1 MKVADIMTP
10 DVVSVHYN
18 QRVHEALA
26 ALYENDIRQVPVVDF
41 NGVIVGI
48 LTDRDI
54 KEHVGFRLAPGI
66 DPEDRRDALVDRIDS
81 VMSTDPMTVPPEMDV
96 LELIDLLLETKV
108 GGFPV
113 VDDNRRIMGIVTY
126 IDVLRELRDR
136 ADL

>member
-10 DVVSVHYN
+10 DVVTVHYN
-18 QRVHEALA
+18 QRVNEALA

-66 DPEDRRDALVDRIDS
+66 DPEERRDALVDRIDS
-81 VMSTDPMTVPPEMDV
+81 VMSTDPMTVQPEME
-96 LELIDLLLETKV
+96 LSELIDLLLETKV

-113 VDDNRRIMGIVTY
+113 VDDDKRVLGIVTY

-136 ADL
+136 ADV